1 MKLKEYKMRDMS
13 YFTNIDPINYNEVDN
28 MKHLQYRDYKHLRD
42 VEFETPIYEPLWLKI
57 MATMG
62 LICCFIVILFI
73 A

>member
-1 MKLKEYKMRDMS
+1 MRDMS
-13 YFTNIDPINYNEVDN
+13 YFTKIDPIDYEEIARDTT
-28 MKHLQYRDYKHLRD
+28 KHLYFRDYKHLKNVNFDDHRG
-42 VEFETPIYEPLWLKI
+42 EPLLVKI

>member
-1 MKLKEYKMRDMS
+1 MKKLH
-13 YFTNIDPINYNEVDN
+13 YFTNIDPVNYDYSAQDT
-28 MKHLQYRDYKHLRD
+28 MKHLQFKDYKHLKD
-42 VEFETPIYEPLWLKI
+42 VDFDYHREEPIAVKI